1 MDLLRVLAVEPLVE
15 NVATIQLG
23 IRLPIP
29 QGSRLLELKEVR
41 RTVGAF
47 DAESLVYPWANA
59 DARVDLLSETVQS
72 IAADAD
78 RKEEAMAE
86 AFTRIWG
93 AAHAAAGVGAPERR
107 VVAVQSLP
115 LLSEP
120 WYYCAETTRD

>member
-23 IRLPIP
+23 IRLLIP

-72 IAADAD
+72 IAAEAD
-78 RKEEAMAE
+78 RKKESRAA
-86 AFTRIWG
+86 AVTRLWG
-93 AAHAAAGVGAPERR
+93 APHRAGWVDTPK
-107 VVAVQSLP
+107 
-115 LLSEP
+115 
-120 WYYCAETTRD
+120 